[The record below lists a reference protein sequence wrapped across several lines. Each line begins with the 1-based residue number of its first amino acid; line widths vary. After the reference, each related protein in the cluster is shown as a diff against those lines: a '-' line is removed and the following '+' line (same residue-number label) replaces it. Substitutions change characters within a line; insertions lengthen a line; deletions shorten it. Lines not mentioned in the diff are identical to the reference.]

1 VEQASRR
8 LPLILARELAA
19 NLATPLAIIDA
30 DGTLVFFNEPAQ
42 RIVDARPSEF
52 GELTEKDWRARFR
65 ADLPDGTPATLDDM
79 PTVRARRERSPAHAT
94 LVVTTLDGVQRTLE
108 VTAIP
113 LLVGDA
119 ELSGVVAV
127 FWERESNESAG

>member
-1 VEQASRR
+1 MEQATRR

-30 DGTLVFFNEPAQ
+30 EGTLVFFNDPAE
-42 RIVDARPSEF
+42 RIVDASTSEL
-52 GELTEKDWRARFR
+52 GELTEEEWRSRFR

-79 PTVRARRERSPAHAT
+79 PTVRARRERIPAHAT
-94 LVVTTLDGVQRTLE
+94 LVITTRDGVRTLE

-113 LLVGDA
+113 LLVNET
-119 ELSGVVAV
+119 ELAGVVAV
-127 FWERESNESAG
+127 FWERE